1 YYIASLNEQG
11 FLKALYREILKE
23 KELGCG
29 LQVRLT
35 QGVTVNERSKPVG
48 ENGETE
54 KVWFLQNFNRE
65 AAVVELLE
73 CYENVETG
81 EPMMGKIELKSF
93 ECVVLAEN
101 KKEDCFD
108 K

>member
-1 YYIASLNEQG
+1 MKDFYS
-11 FLKALYREILKE
+11 EILNGKG
-23 KELGCG
+23 LGCG

-35 QGVTVNERSKPVG
+35 QGVTVNERSKTVG

-73 CYENVETG
+73 RYENVETG
-81 EPMMGKIELKSF
+81 ETLAGKIELQSF

-101 KKEDCFD
+101 KREDCFD